1 MMIAIS
7 ALTHSMQSA
16 FYKKTSVQYSNK
28 KSRDQSNF
36 FNSQTLRL
44 PLALMS
50 RDLHQERA
58 MALAYISMGQFQQ
71 EIIDDA
77 KILAIHSLP

>member
-1 MMIAIS
+1 MIAIS

-44 PLALMS
+44 LLALMS
-50 RDLHQERA
+50 RDLHQDRA

-77 KILAIHSLP
+77 KILGINSLP